1 MIIPKLLNFAANWP
15 LDELCIRDK
24 DAFVSY
30 RVVVTL
36 QGSRLG
42 NQRIGTPTK
51 SDLTCHLQPG
61 GREGGWGGRMG
72 MVGAHVVWNP
82 KKESEKEQ
90 LRMKHPY
97 PIQVGIKFLD
107 V

>member
-1 MIIPKLLNFAANWP
+1 MSCVLL
-15 LDELCIRDK
+15 DK

-61 GREGGWGGRMG
+61 GREGGW
-72 MVGAHVVWNP
+72 P
-82 KKESEKEQ
+82 PLTSKLTE
-90 LRMKHPY
+90 Y
-97 PIQVGIKFLD
+97 PISEEKGQRLD
-107 V
+107 EVAQICPPGLHTSSSYCPLVMAGFY